1 MATVIIVLFALL
13 VLTGVLRTIA
23 TVGKTQKPVTPG
35 VAATVAFL
43 GMVELAALAYLST
56 QV

>member
-1 MATVIIVLFALL
+1 MATVIIVLFAIR
-13 VLTGVLRTIA
+13 VLTGVLRPNA
-23 TVGKTQKPVTPG
+23 TVGKTQKPLTPG
-35 VAATVAFL
+35 VAATVALL

>member
-43 GMVELAALAYLST
+43 GMVDLAALAYLST